1 MDLRTGIS
9 MADSLSVA
17 NMLAVLNN
25 QTLVSMLSI
34 EEKELLLQVIKN
46 SVVEDAKIKLF
57 HQQERANQNKK
68 R

>member
-9 MADSLSVA
+9 IANSLSVA

-25 QTLVSMLSI
+25 QILVSMLSI

-57 HQQERANQNKK
+57 HQQDRANQNIK